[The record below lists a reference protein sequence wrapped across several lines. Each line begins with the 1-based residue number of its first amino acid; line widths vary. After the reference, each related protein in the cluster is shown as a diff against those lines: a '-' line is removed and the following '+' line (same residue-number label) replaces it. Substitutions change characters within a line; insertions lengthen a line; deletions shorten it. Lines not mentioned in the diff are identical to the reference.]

1 MLVAFVTAC
10 VLAAGALQ
18 ASDRTRAEALARSG
32 QTSEAIA
39 LFKQI
44 VEKNPADIEAQ
55 LWIARLD
62 MRRGQTDEA
71 AARYRDVLERNPKD
85 VDARIGLGGALLRQG
100 DWRQALQLLQATEA
114 DAGKNADLFVVL
126 GRAHRRAGHDQRALD
141 YYSRAHQL
149 SPDDPEIAIEYER
162 VMRGYGHWIGFEGF
176 TEGGAGADRSSGT
189 IAGAVRVTPRFRLHG
204 SGRIQDQAGT
214 SDVIGGAGAE
224 WRVSRTTN
232 LGFQAL
238 GGSGNTSLA
247 NFDVAGAVLNYLGPY
262 EIGASVRGLSFTG
275 TDVVAVSPLFAWDR
289 DRWRLDSRY
298 TYSRSHFAATDQT
311 AGDHSAM
318 LRETWRGWRR
328 VWLQGTYAY
337 GIESFEQLT
346 ADRVGSLGSHTVAGA
361 FRLLASSFD
370 ITTTI
375 EHQWRSNDT
384 GVNRLTIA
392 FTQFFK

>member
-1 MLVAFVTAC
+1 MSALFFVLAIPLAGGIALALFGHRDRAMELNVAFSTGTFLAAC
-10 VLAAGALQ
+10 VLTAQ
-18 ASDRTRAEALARSG
+18 V
-32 QTSEAIA
+32 IA
-39 LFKQI
+39 
-44 VEKNPADIEAQ
+44 D
-55 LWIARLD
+55 
-62 MRRGQTDEA
+62 G
-71 AARYRDVLERNPKD
+71 
-85 VDARIGLGGALLRQG
+85 
-100 DWRQALQLLQATEA
+100 
-114 DAGKNADLFVVL
+114 
-126 GRAHRRAGHDQRALD
+126 
-141 YYSRAHQL
+141 
-149 SPDDPEIAIEYER
+149 
-162 VMRGYGHWIGFEGF
+162 
-176 TEGGAGADRSSGT
+176 
-189 IAGAVRVTPRFRLHG
+189 
-204 SGRIQDQAGT
+204 
-214 SDVIGGAGAE
+214 
-224 WRVSRTTN
+224 
-232 LGFQAL
+232 
-238 GGSGNTSLA
+238 
-247 NFDVAGAVLNYLGPY
+247 
-262 EIGASVRGLSFTG
+262 
-275 TDVVAVSPLFAWDR
+275 PLFAWDR